1 MILIKNLDVEQELV
15 NGARGVIVDW
25 KELDDE
31 EREEFP
37 DMKVF
42 PVVKFSRYEEGERK
56 RVQEGWEREG
66 ERERERERNERGRGG
81 RGGNYVVELI
91 LISSPLSF
99 FLLLVG

>member
-42 PVVKFSRYEEGERK
+42 PVVKFSRYEESERG
-56 RVQEGWEREG
+56 REREREGEG
-66 ERERERERNERGRGG
+66 EREREREREEGRG
-81 RGGNYVVELI
+81 
-91 LISSPLSF
+91 
-99 FLLLVG
+99 

>member
-42 PVVKFSRYEEGERK
+42 PVVKFSRYEESERESESESE
-56 RVQEGWEREG
+56 RGEREG
-66 ERERERERNERGRGG
+66 EGRGERERWERGERGG
-81 RGGNYVVELI
+81 RR
-91 LISSPLSF
+91 
-99 FLLLVG
+99 